1 MAIGLS
7 QLIGEAISTG
17 TEPELHRS
25 IEMILTTATFRS
37 LDLTTEIFENAG
49 ASILSGGNHIA
60 PSKTIK
66 LLQDFHVN
74 VLTGDGSQVVQVVH
88 HISKLPP
95 VEKEKIKI
103 NKIIY
108 TSEALTAGQKA
119 HIYEVLG
126 SVKLCSIIGS
136 SEAGPYGLNSPDLIP
151 IDPSAN
157 HTDFIIDTRMM
168 FLEIF
173 PLSSAEDDD
182 IPTPLPE
189 GQTGAIVQTSLTRL
203 RNPLVRYISGDIGS
217 LHPLPDQARAV
228 IPETEWQYMRLLR
241 VEGRDT
247 RFDFPWDGAYWE
259 FGRLSA
265 AMADPKLG
273 VLQWQIIL
281 DKMGLSSEVM
291 LDLRILCSQS
301 SKQPSSRQAVVD
313 LLKGFFCI
321 DSANQHRFRPIFVDN
336 LSGFEVSETG
346 RKVIKF
352 LDRST

>member
-1 MAIGLS
+1 M
-7 QLIGEAISTG
+7 
-17 TEPELHRS
+17 
-25 IEMILTTATFRS
+25 
-37 LDLTTEIFENAG
+37 
-49 ASILSGGNHIA
+49 A
-60 PSKTIK
+60 PSKIIK

-126 SVKLCSIIGS
+126 PVKIGSFIGS
-136 SEAGPYGLNSPDLIP
+136 SEAGPYGINSPDLVP
-151 IDPSAN
+151 IDPSGN

-168 FLEIF
+168 LIEIF
-173 PLSSAEDDD
+173 PLPSAEGDG
-182 IPTPLPE
+182 IPNPLPGE
-189 GQTGAIVQTSLTRL
+189 QTGAIVQTSLTRL
-203 RNPLVRYISGDIGS
+203 RNPLVRYVSGDIGS
-217 LHPLPDQARAV
+217 LHPLPEQAQAV
-228 IPETEWQYMRLLR
+228 IPETQWQYMRLLR

-247 RFDFPWDGAYWE
+247 RFDFPWDGGYWE
-259 FGRLSA
+259 FSRLSA

-281 DKMGLSSEVM
+281 DKMESSSEVV
-291 LDLRILCSQS
+291 LDIRVLCAQS
-301 SKQPSSRQAVVD
+301 SEQASSRQAVVD

-321 DSANQHRFRPIFVDN
+321 YSANEHRFRPIFVDD
-336 LSGFEVSETG
+336 LGGFELSETG

-352 LDRST
+352 LDRSTT